1 MARQASVI
9 PTVYTE
15 TQTQEQLREE
25 IQAKGWW
32 VSVPLTTFPV
42 HWLYAGEQRLDGRYY
57 ANEAFVARRVVE
69 DSGLE
74 VKRLEDT
81 VQDIFVLG
89 RFKRIYARDPSAG
102 WPYLSATEALTFRP
116 TSERWIARDHAP
128 KDAAYH
134 FAREGWILLTCSGTV
149 GRMVI
154 ASKRLEKFFLT
165 HDLIRI
171 VPSANV
177 PKGYLYAFL
186 SSWVGQALIA
196 KSEYGS
202 AIKHLE
208 PHHLATVPVPLLPW
222 AEQEAIHDE
231 VTRAYTLR
239 DEANDLLDK
248 AEKQLHH
255 DLGLT
260 PFDPDQV
267 HYIPP
272 PPRKESNIPTP
283 PRLKAFTTP
292 ASELDER
299 FDASY
304 HVPIAHAAVQ
314 QLQDGKY
321 PIAPLASL
329 AGDLYIPPRFRRI
342 YVDKEYG
349 VPFIQGSH
357 LPQMKPQDMQYLS
370 RSMTT
375 GLYRWI
381 IHRNWV
387 LVTCSGTVGRI
398 SLTPSGWD
406 GWAATQH
413 ILRIIPD
420 KEKGHPGYLATFLA
434 TPYGQ
439 HQLTAKIY
447 GGVVDELTE
456 ADTADVR
463 VPDAPLDVQRAIGEK
478 VVMAYEKKDEANAI
492 EDAAIQ
498 RLEYLLE
505 ERTKASRDVM
515 EIRQPR
521 LF

>member
-1 MARQASVI
+1 MARQVGVI
-9 PTVYTE
+9 PEVYIE
-15 TQTQEQLREE
+15 TQGREQLREE
-25 IQAKGWW
+25 VQAKGWW
-32 VSVPLTTFPV
+32 VSIPLTTFPV
-42 HWLYAGEQRLDGRYY
+42 HWLYAGDQRLDGRYY
-57 ANEAFVARRVVE
+57 AHEAFAARRVIE

-74 VKRLEDT
+74 VKRLKDA

-89 RFKRIYARDPSAG
+89 RFKRVYARDPSAG

-128 KDAAYH
+128 KDAEQH

-154 ASKRLEKFFLT
+154 TGKRLEKFFLT

-171 VPSANV
+171 LPSASV

-208 PHHLATVPVPLLPW
+208 PYHLAGVQVPLLPH
-222 AEQEAIHDE
+222 AEQEAIHGE
-231 VTRAYTLR
+231 IMRAYALR
-239 DEANDLLDK
+239 DGANDLLDE
-248 AEKQLHH
+248 AEEQLYRE
-255 DLGLT
+255 LGLA
-260 PFDPDQV
+260 PFDPAQAR
-267 HYIPP
+267 YMPP
-272 PPRKESNIPTP
+272 PPREESNLPAP
-283 PRLKAFTTP
+283 PLLKAFTTP
-292 ASELDER
+292 ASELNER
-299 FDASY
+299 LDASY
-304 HVPIAHAAVQ
+304 HVPIAQAAVR
-314 QLQDGKY
+314 QLRKGKY
-321 PIAPLASL
+321 PLVSLASL
-329 AGDLYIPPRFRRI
+329 SEDIFIPPRFKRI

-370 RSMTT
+370 RSMTK
-375 GLYRWI
+375 GLGRWI
-381 IHRNWV
+381 IRRNWV

-413 ILRIIPD
+413 ILRIVPGQ
-420 KEKGHPGYLATFLA
+420 EKGHPGYLATFLA

-447 GGVVDELTE
+447 GGVIDELTE
-456 ADTADVR
+456 ADTADIR
-463 VPDAPLDVQRAIGEK
+463 VPDAPLNIQRAIGEK
-478 VVMAYEKKDEANAI
+478 VVTAYEKKDEANAV

-498 RLEYLLE
+498 HFEHLLE
-505 ERTKASRDVM
+505 ECTK
-515 EIRQPR
+515 
-521 LF
+521 

>member
-57 ANEAFVARRVVE
+57 ANEVFVARRMVE
-69 DSGLE
+69 DSGFEAKLLGE
-74 VKRLEDT
+74 LAEE
-81 VQDIFVLG
+81 LCYPG
-89 RFKRIYARDPSAG
+89 RFKRVYAK
-102 WPYLSATEALTFRP
+102 TEADGTPFLKPTEMLHFRP
-116 TSERWIARDHAP
+116 SSEKFLAHTVKALESCRVSP
-128 KDAAYH
+128 
-134 FAREGWILLTCSGTV
+134 GWLLVTRSGTV
-149 GRMVI
+149 GRCTIATNRLARFVI
-154 ASKRLEKFFLT
+154 S
-165 HDLIRI
+165 DDVIRVQAKQ
-171 VPSANV
+171 VPE
-177 PKGYLYAFL
+177 GYLHAYL
-186 SSWVGQALIA
+186 CSWIGQALVA
-196 KSEYGS
+196 KDQYGS

-208 PHHLATVPVPLLPW
+208 PHHLASVPVPLLPW
-222 AEQEAIHDE
+222 AEQEAIHGE
-231 VTRAYTLR
+231 IMQAYALR

-248 AEKQLHH
+248 AEKQLYR
-255 DLGLT
+255 DLALT

-283 PRLKAFTTP
+283 PQLKAFTTP

-314 QLQDGKY
+314 QLRDGKY

-329 AGDLYIPPRFRRI
+329 AGDIYIPPRFRRI

-370 RSMTT
+370 HSMTE

>member
-1 MARQASVI
+1 MARQAGVI
-9 PTVYTE
+9 PAVYTE
-15 TQTQEQLREE
+15 AQSRERLREE
-25 IQAKGWW
+25 IQVKGWW

-42 HWLYAGEQRLDGRYY
+42 YWLYAGDQRLDGRYY
-57 ANEAFVARRVVE
+57 ANEAFAARRVVE
-69 DSGLE
+69 DSGLT

-128 KDAAYH
+128 KNAERH

-171 VPSANV
+171 VPSTSV
-177 PKGYLYAFL
+177 PRGYLYAFL

-208 PHHLATVPVPLLPW
+208 PHHLASVYVPLIPL

-231 VTRAYTLR
+231 IMRAYALR
-239 DEANDLLDK
+239 DEANDLLDE
-248 AEKQLHH
+248 AEEQLYR
-255 DLGLT
+255 DLGLR
-260 PFDPDQV
+260 PFDPDQA
-267 HYIPP
+267 HYISPPAREENNLPAPP
-272 PPRKESNIPTP
+272 P
-283 PRLKAFTTP
+283 LKAFTTP
-292 ASELDER
+292 ASELNER
-299 FDASY
+299 LDASY
-304 HVPIAHAAVQ
+304 HVPIAQAAVR
-314 QLQDGKY
+314 QLQNGKY
-321 PIAPLASL
+321 PLVPLASL
-329 AGDLYIPPRFRRI
+329 TDDIFIPSRFKRI
-342 YVDKEYG
+342 YVDKKYG
-349 VPFIQGSH
+349 VPFLQGSH
-357 LPQMKPQDMQYLS
+357 LPQMKPQDLQYLS
-370 RSMTT
+370 HSMTK
-375 GLYRWI
+375 GLGRWI

-398 SLTPSGWD
+398 SLTPIGWD
-406 GWAATQH
+406 DWAATQH
-413 ILRIIPD
+413 ILRIVPSQ
-420 KEKGHPGYLATFLA
+420 EKGHPGYLTAFLT

-463 VPDAPLDVQRAIGEK
+463 VPNAQLGVQRAIGEK
-478 VVMAYEKKDEANAI
+478 VVMAYEKKDEANTI
-492 EDAAIQ
+492 EDTAI
-498 RLEYLLE
+498 RHLEHLLE
-505 ERTKASRDVM
+505 ERAKANNSVGLR
-515 EIRQPR
+515 R
-521 LF
+521 L